1 MAEPPIRPQIGGFVF
16 SLWASSAQLASLD
29 RVLALRVVL
38 ASDDVAQFTLRLWQ
52 QSHHDVPAL
61 RPAWNVIDVLAD
73 LELVHG
79 VAPASL
85 AEGRPSE
92 DGAGLVS

>member
-1 MAEPPIRPQIGGFVF
+1 VVISNDVVRSSLRP
-16 SLWASSAQLASLD
+16 A
-29 RVLALRVVL
+29 
-38 ASDDVAQFTLRLWQ
+38 WQ

-61 RPAWNVIDVLAD
+61 RSAGNVVDVLAD